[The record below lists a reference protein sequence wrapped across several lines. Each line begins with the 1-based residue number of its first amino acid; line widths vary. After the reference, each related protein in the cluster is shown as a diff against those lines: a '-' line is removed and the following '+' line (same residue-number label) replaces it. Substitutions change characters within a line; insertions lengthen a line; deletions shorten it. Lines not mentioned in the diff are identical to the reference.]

1 MEEWKEYR
9 LEELCKG
16 RGTYGIGA
24 SAVPYDKSKYT
35 YLRITDIN
43 DDGTINKKGLLSV
56 DSPEAC
62 NYVLSKNDIVF
73 ARTGNSTGRSYFY
86 DGTDGVLVYAG
97 FLIKFSLDEKKVNP
111 RILKYYTHSNKYYD
125 WVNSFNTGS
134 TRGNI
139 NAQTYGNMPILLPPR
154 AIQDKIVS
162 ILSSLDD
169 KIELNRRI
177 NDNLEQQAT
186 ALFDKM
192 FPSITN
198 GNCKIGDWLRPKRG
212 IGLLTKD
219 TILGDVPVVAGGLRP
234 AAYHNKANTLSPV
247 VTISASGANAGYV
260 ALWNKPVWSSDSS
273 YIDSSLTSDV
283 YFWYVMLKKR
293 QKEIFDAQTGS
304 AQPHIYPQ
312 HIAELPIKQLEKEQI
327 IKYTEQATPLFKMV
341 GNLTEENIKLAQLRD
356 TLLPRLMSGELEIS

>member
-1 MEEWKEYR
+1 MTTRDTITNQQINSIIPNKDNDPDFIYY
-9 LEELCKG
+9 LMCIVGKHINALSK
-16 RGTYGIGA
+16 T
-24 SAVPYDKSKYT
+24 STAVP
-35 YLRITDIN
+35 I
-43 DDGTINKKGLLSV
+43 INKSTFSEYEV
-56 DSPEAC
+56 
-62 NYVLSKNDIVF
+62 YVPDKEN
-73 ARTGNSTGRSYFY
+73 
-86 DGTDGVLVYAG
+86 
-97 FLIKFSLDEKKVNP
+97 
-111 RILKYYTHSNKYYD
+111 
-125 WVNSFNTGS
+125 
-134 TRGNI
+134 
-139 NAQTYGNMPILLPPR
+139 QT
-154 AIQDKIVS
+154 KIAN

-312 HIAELPIKQLEKEQI
+312 HIAELPINQLEKEQI

-356 TLLPRLMSGELEIS
+356 TLLPRLMSGELKIS

>member
-1 MEEWKEYR
+1 MEEWKEYKIKDLCHKVYSGGTPLTSRKEYYDGPIPWLNTKEVNFNRIYATERYITQEGLNNSSAQWVASNSIIIAMYGATAGKVALTKIPLTTNQACCNLIINQSVVDYNYLYYALCHEYPRLSLLANGGAQQNLSAQVIKEYPIFIPSR
-9 LEELCKG
+9 LEEQQ
-16 RGTYGIGA
+16 
-24 SAVPYDKSKYT
+24 
-35 YLRITDIN
+35 RI
-43 DDGTINKKGLLSV
+43 
-56 DSPEAC
+56 
-62 NYVLSKNDIVF
+62 
-73 ARTGNSTGRSYFY
+73 
-86 DGTDGVLVYAG
+86 
-97 FLIKFSLDEKKVNP
+97 
-111 RILKYYTHSNKYYD
+111 SN
-125 WVNSFNTGS
+125 
-134 TRGNI
+134 
-139 NAQTYGNMPILLPPR
+139 
-154 AIQDKIVS
+154 
-162 ILSSLDD
+162 ILSSLDG
-169 KIELNRRI
+169 KIEINRRI

-198 GNCKIGDWLRPKRG
+198 GNGKIGDWLRPKRG

-327 IKYTEQATPLFKMV
+327 IKYTEQVTPLFKMV
-341 GNLTEENIKLAQLRD
+341 GNLT
-356 TLLPRLMSGELEIS
+356 TS